1 MNLSIYCFEFSR
13 PSSWSSLLPEQRLAP
28 WDLHDL
34 KCPRFSHTPW
44 TKSPL
49 RVQKR
54 SLPENHLCVSWREN
68 SIKQKLPISPSI
80 KIFPRNA
87 ENFIFIKSFQFFYFF
102 SCFLIFLI
110 SRLFEAFLHVSN
122 CAPNGMLPP
131 VDPFIDTNTVK
142 YSESFAGMEGTI
154 KCFLSFW

>member
-1 MNLSIYCFEFSR
+1 MTARIGISRDNQNRQAKLHPVHQHMDSPCSRRLRKGKILRDKMDELNSHPMNLSIYCFEFSR

-68 SIKQKLPISPSI
+68 SKKQKLPISPSI

-87 ENFIFIKSFQFFYFF
+87 ENFIFINSFQFFDFF
-102 SCFLIFLI
+102 FFF
-110 SRLFEAFLHVSN
+110 RVF
-122 CAPNGMLPP
+122 
-131 VDPFIDTNTVK
+131 
-142 YSESFAGMEGTI
+142 
-154 KCFLSFW
+154 